1 MENGTPPINNGHPP
15 RLQSPSMSVSHH
27 DWSLHRKG
35 PMDQQ
40 RHKERIKDA
49 IRENLQNI
57 VSEENI
63 ILSDGKHIIKVPVR
77 SLEEY
82 RFRYD
87 ENSGK
92 QAGSGDGNSK
102 VGDVIGRVGGGQ
114 GPGKGKA
121 GPAGEEPG
129 VDYYEA

>member
-1 MENGTPPINNGHPP
+1 MDNNSLIPPGSAP
-15 RLQSPSMSVSHH
+15 QMSVSHH

-40 RHKERIKDA
+40 RHKERIKEA
-49 IRENLQNI
+49 IKQNLPSI

-63 ILSDGKHIIKVPVR
+63 ILSDGKHIIKVPIR

-87 ENSGK
+87 DNSGK

-102 VGDVIGRVGGGQ
+102 VGDVIGRAGGSQ
-114 GPGKGKA
+114 GPGKGKS
-121 GPAGEEPG
+121 GP
-129 VDYYEA
+129 

>member
-1 MENGTPPINNGHPP
+1 MDNSLNPHNSTPN
-15 RLQSPSMSVSHH
+15 MSISHD

-35 PMDQQ
+35 PADQQ
-40 RHKERIKDA
+40 RHKERIKEA
-49 IRENLQNI
+49 IKQNLPNI

-63 ILSDGKHIIKVPVR
+63 ILSDGKHIIKVPIR

-87 ENSGK
+87 DNNSK

-102 VGDVIGRVGGGQ
+102 VGDVLGKAGNSQ
-114 GPGKGKA
+114 GPGKG
-121 GPAGEEPG
+121 
-129 VDYYEA
+129 

>member
-1 MENGTPPINNGHPP
+1 MDN
-15 RLQSPSMSVSHH
+15 QSNSPAPKAPHTSVSHH

-35 PMDQQ
+35 PVDQQ
-40 RHKERIKDA
+40 RHKERIKEA
-49 IRENLQNI
+49 IKQNLPNI

-63 ILSDGKHIIKVPVR
+63 ILSDGKHIIKVPIR

-87 ENSGK
+87 DDSGK

-102 VGDVIGRVGGGQ
+102 VGDVIGRVGNSQ
-114 GPGKGKA
+114 GPGKGKN
-121 GPAGEEPG
+121 GPAGEQ
-129 VDYYEA
+129 

>member
-1 MENGTPPINNGHPP
+1 MEKDFSVP
-15 RLQSPSMSVSHH
+15 QMSLSHH

-35 PMDQQ
+35 PIDQQ
-40 RHKERIKDA
+40 RHKERIKEA
-49 IRENLQNI
+49 IKQNLPHI

-63 ILSDGKHIIKVPVR
+63 ILSDGKHVIKVPIR

-87 ENSGK
+87 DNSGK

-102 VGDVIGRVGGGQ
+102 VGDVIGRAGNSQ
-114 GPGKGKA
+114 GPGKG
-121 GPAGEEPG
+121 
-129 VDYYEA
+129 

>member
-1 MENGTPPINNGHPP
+1 MDNNTRPNNAMP
-15 RLQSPSMSVSHH
+15 QMSVSQH

-35 PMDQQ
+35 PIDQQ
-40 RHKERIKDA
+40 RHKERIKEA
-49 IRENLQNI
+49 IKQNLPNI

-63 ILSDGKHIIKVPVR
+63 ILSDGKHIIKVPIR

-87 ENSGK
+87 DNSGK
-92 QAGSGDGNSK
+92 QAGSGDGDSK

-121 GPAGEEPG
+121 GPAGEQP
-129 VDYYEA
+129 